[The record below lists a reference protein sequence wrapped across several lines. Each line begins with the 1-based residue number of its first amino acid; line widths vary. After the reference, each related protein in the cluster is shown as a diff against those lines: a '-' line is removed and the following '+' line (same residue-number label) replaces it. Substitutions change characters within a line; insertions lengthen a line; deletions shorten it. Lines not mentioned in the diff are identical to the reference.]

1 MREPKRE
8 LYEDEEI
15 EEVTRGS
22 HLRAVPL
29 ETDELEAEEVEAEE
43 FAPPRTVEIEA
54 KAPARSFTAR
64 MACTFA
70 PVYGACYD
78 WQMRLGKGVRASQ
91 HRLTL
96 PNIPRSAPTLKTA
109 FLSDL
114 HLGPAAGRVAAKQ
127 AWTLAREFQ
136 PDLLL
141 LGGDY
146 LWADAR
152 GLPSLLRELQR
163 WRWDRPKAGIYAVLG
178 NHDYAY
184 GIETF
189 QTAFEACGVT
199 LLRNQSV
206 CLPEPWNNIWLTGAE
221 DTDEG
226 TPDLEGATRDVPGG
240 ACEILL
246 AHSPDI
252 CAHNTKRFA
261 LTLCGDTHG
270 GQIASPT
277 GDPLMMG
284 SSWGRQFPHGLHRHN
299 GNWIWVSR
307 GIGPVHLPVR
317 LFAPPDV
324 GLFEIAGRGATVS
337 R

>member
-8 LYEDEEI
+8 LYEEEFQ
-15 EEVTRGS
+15 ERRA

-29 ETDELEAEEVEAEE
+29 EPSAIEN
-43 FAPPRTVEIEA
+43 EA
-54 KAPARSFTAR
+54 KTEKTILARAACALAPLYSLF
-64 MACTFA
+64 
-70 PVYGACYD
+70 YD
-78 WQMRLGKGVRASQ
+78 VQMTIGKGVREEK

-96 PNIPRSAPTLKTA
+96 PGISRATPTLRTA

-114 HLGPAAGRVAAKQ
+114 HLGPASGRVAAKQ
-127 AWTLAREFQ
+127 AWNLARAHE

-152 GLPSLLRELQR
+152 GLPAFLRELQR
-163 WRWDRPKAGIYAVLG
+163 WRWNRPKAGIFAVLG
-178 NHDYAY
+178 NHDFAF
-184 GIETF
+184 GTDTF
-189 QTAFEACGVT
+189 AELFASSGVT
-199 LLRNQSV
+199 LLRNESV
-206 CLPEPWNNIWLTGAE
+206 RLPAPWSDIWLTGA
-221 DTDEG
+221 DDPDRG
-226 TPDLEGATRDVPGG
+226 TPDLEFATRDVPSG

-246 AHSPDI
+246 AHSPTI
-252 CAHNTKRFA
+252 CEHDTKRFA

-270 GQIASPT
+270 GQIASPS
-277 GDPLMMG
+277 GDPLVMG

-307 GIGPVHLPVR
+307 GVGATHLPIR